1 MEFKGLEIIW
11 NNLGYL
17 MWGHF
22 PGGIFLTLLMS
33 LIAIVFSTLLGI
45 LSGVTLTVAKGIFR
59 PFFVGLLGFLR
70 AIPVIM
76 LIFWTYFLLPVLFN
90 IDVPAI
96 ATVIF
101 ALSLIGAAYI
111 GHSVHAGMVAIA
123 KEQWQAAFSLGL
135 TKQQVI
141 VLIILPQA
149 LKIMLPSFVNQW
161 VSLIKDT
168 SLAYIVGVTEF
179 TFIAT
184 QINNRSMVYPT
195 EIFLFVIVVYFIIC
209 WLLNFIVSVMTNN
222 RLGNIYPNRRHSHE
236 E

>member
-1 MEFKGLEIIW
+1 MELKGLEVIYH
-11 NNLGYL
+11 NFSYM
-17 MWGHF
+17 MWGNF

-33 LIAIVFSTLLGI
+33 FAAIIFSSFLGI
-45 LSGVTLTVAKGIFR
+45 LAGVGLTVLKGVMRYFLFGI
-59 PFFVGLLGFLR
+59 LGFLR

-76 LIFWTYFLLPVLFN
+76 LIFWTYFLLPVLLSV
-90 IDVPAI
+90 DVPAI

-111 GHSVHAGMVAIA
+111 GHSVHAGMIAVA

-135 TKQQVI
+135 TKKQVI
-141 VLIILPQA
+141 IFIILPQA
-149 LKIMLPSFVNQW
+149 LKMMLPSFVNQW

-168 SLAYIVGVTEF
+168 SLAYIVGVAEF

-184 QINNRSMVYPT
+184 QINNRSMIYPT

-209 WLLNFIVSVMTNN
+209 ASLDFAVTFFSKYQLFCFK
-222 RLGNIYPNRRHSHE
+222 
-236 E
+236 

>member
-1 MEFKGLEIIW
+1 MELKGLEVIY
-11 NNLGYL
+11 NNLSYM
-17 MWGHF
+17 MWGNF

-33 LIAIVFSTLLGI
+33 FAAIIVSTLLGI
-45 LSGVTLTVAKGIFR
+45 LAGVGLTVLKGTVR
-59 PFFVGLLGFLR
+59 YLLVGILGFLR

-76 LIFWTYFLLPVLFN
+76 LIFWTYFLLPVLLN
-90 IDVPAI
+90 VDVPAI

-111 GHSVHAGMVAIA
+111 GHSVHAGMIAVA

-135 TKQQVI
+135 TKKQVI
-141 VLIILPQA
+141 LFIILPQA
-149 LKIMLPSFVNQW
+149 LKMMLPSFVNQW

-168 SLAYIVGVTEF
+168 SLAYIVGVAEF

-184 QINNRSMVYPT
+184 QVNNRSMVYPT

-209 WLLNFIVSVMTNN
+209 ASLDFAVSILPKC
-222 RLGNIYPNRRHSHE
+222 RLFHSK
-236 E
+236 

>member
-1 MEFKGLEIIW
+1 MGFKGFEVIW
-11 NNLGYL
+11 HNLGCL
-17 MWGHF
+17 MWGNF
-22 PGGIFLTLLMS
+22 PGGIFLTLLIS
-33 LIAIVFSTLLGI
+33 IIAILFSTILGI
-45 LSGVTLTVAKGIFR
+45 LAGVGLTVLKGILHNLLISVLS
-59 PFFVGLLGFLR
+59 FFR

-76 LIFWTYFLLPVLFN
+76 LIFWSYFLLPMVLHVD
-90 IDVPAI
+90 IPAI

-111 GHSVHAGMVAIA
+111 GHSVHAGMIAVA

-141 VLIILPQA
+141 IFIILPQA
-149 LKIMLPSFVNQW
+149 VKMMLPSFVNQW

-168 SLAYIVGVTEF
+168 SLAYIVGVAEF
-179 TFIAT
+179 TFVAT

-209 WLLNFIVSVMTNN
+209 ATLDLAASILPKYLLCFFK
-222 RLGNIYPNRRHSHE
+222 
-236 E
+236 

>member
-1 MEFKGLEIIW
+1 MELKGLALIW
-11 NNLGYL
+11 NNLDYL
-17 MWGHF
+17 MWGNF

-33 LIAIVFSTLLGI
+33 IAAIFFSTLLGI
-45 LSGVTLTVAKGIFR
+45 LAGLGLTVTKGICR
-59 PFFVGLLGFLR
+59 YILISLLGFLR

-76 LIFWTYFLLPVLFN
+76 LIFWTYFLLPILLD

-111 GHSVHAGMVAIA
+111 GHSVYAGMIAIA
-123 KEQWQAAFSLGL
+123 KEQWQAAYSLGL
-135 TKQQVI
+135 TKRQVI
-141 VLIILPQA
+141 IFIILPQA
-149 LKIMLPSFVNQW
+149 LKMMLPSFVNQW

-168 SLAYIVGVTEF
+168 SLAYIVGVAEF
-179 TFIAT
+179 TFVAT

-209 WLLNFIVSVMTNN
+209 WLLDFSLSMLSKS
-222 RLGNIYPNRRHSHE
+222 RLFRIN
-236 E
+236 

>member
-1 MEFKGLEIIW
+1 MGFKGFEVIW

-17 MWGHF
+17 MWGNF
-22 PGGIFLTLLMS
+22 PGGIFLTLLIS
-33 LIAIVFSTLLGI
+33 IIAILFSTILGI
-45 LSGVTLTVAKGIFR
+45 FAGVGLTVLKGILHNLLISVLS
-59 PFFVGLLGFLR
+59 FFR

-76 LIFWTYFLLPVLFN
+76 LIFWSYFLLPMVLHVD
-90 IDVPAI
+90 IPAI

-111 GHSVHAGMVAIA
+111 GHSVHAGMIAVA

-141 VLIILPQA
+141 IFIILPQA
-149 LKIMLPSFVNQW
+149 VKMMLPSFVNQW

-168 SLAYIVGVTEF
+168 SLAYIVGVAEF
-179 TFIAT
+179 TFVAT

-209 WLLNFIVSVMTNN
+209 ATLDLVASILPKYLLYFFK
-222 RLGNIYPNRRHSHE
+222 
-236 E
+236 